1 MTHSVTVH
9 IDAAPEAVYDLVADV
24 TRMGEWSPEC
34 VGCEWL
40 DGATTASVGARF
52 KGRNKRKG
60 SWSSTSTITQAS
72 RGVVFGWDVS
82 GETAWRYE
90 FAPAAGGGC
99 DVTESFEIL
108 KVPGRAG
115 RMMTKLGTGV
125 PWSEREADMV
135 EGMRVTLARL
145 REAAG
150 RLDSD
155 V

>member
-1 MTHSVTVH
+1 MSHSVTVH

-34 VGCEWL
+34 VGGEWL
-40 DGATTASVGARF
+40 DGATSAAVGVRF

-60 SWSSTSTITQAS
+60 SWSSTSTIMEAS
-72 RGVVFGWDVS
+72 RGVAFGFDVA
-82 GETAWRYE
+82 GETAWRYQ
-90 FAPAAGGGC
+90 FVTAGEGC

-115 RMMTKLGTGV
+115 RIMTKLGTGV

-145 REAAG
+145 REAAE
-150 RLDSD
+150 RHSEK
-155 V
+155 